1 MTYVTFWKTI
11 LRGMAMVRK
20 AVGKVERAFLQKY
33 GVDASALQGV
43 CLLAYEKG
51 EYLSREG
58 MPFAK
63 IYIVLHGKAK
73 VFCDV
78 ENGRRL
84 LISFYEEGG
93 MIGDLELMTDM
104 EVASA
109 SVQALTEG
117 ACIAIPLQKE
127 NRTYLRENVAFLNIV
142 GKSLANKL
150 ERSSKNGAHIILYPL
165 EERLCSYIDVTVEND
180 LFEERLTEVAE
191 VIGTSY
197 RHLLRELN
205 RLVENG
211 ILEKCGKHYR
221 IKDRAALKQKSR
233 DFYHPLERDLV
244 GG

>member
-1 MTYVTFWKTI
+1 
-11 LRGMAMVRK
+11 MVRK
-20 AVGKVERAFLQKY
+20 AVGKAERAFLQKY
-33 GVDASALQGV
+33 GVDASVLQGV

-93 MIGDLELMTDM
+93 LIGDLELMTDM

-127 NRTYLRENVAFLNIV
+127 NRAYLRENVAFLNIV

-180 LFEERLTEVAE
+180 LFE

-233 DFYHPLERDLV
+233 DFYHPLERDPV

>member
-1 MTYVTFWKTI
+1 
-11 LRGMAMVRK
+11 
-20 AVGKVERAFLQKY
+20 
-33 GVDASALQGV
+33 
-43 CLLAYEKG
+43 
-51 EYLSREG
+51 

-109 SVQALTEG
+109 SVQALTGG

-127 NRTYLRENVAFLNIV
+127 N
-142 GKSLANKL
+142 
-150 ERSSKNGAHIILYPL
+150 
-165 EERLCSYIDVTVEND
+165 
-180 LFEERLTEVAE
+180 LTEVAE
-191 VIGTSY
+191 FIWTSY

-205 RLVENG
+205 RLVETG
-211 ILEKCGKHYR
+211 ILEKSGKHYR